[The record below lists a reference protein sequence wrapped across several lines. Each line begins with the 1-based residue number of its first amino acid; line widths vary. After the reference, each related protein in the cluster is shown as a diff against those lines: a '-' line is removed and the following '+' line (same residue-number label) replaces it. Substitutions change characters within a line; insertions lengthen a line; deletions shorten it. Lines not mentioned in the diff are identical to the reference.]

1 MTELAA
7 ALDTPVASVYGVA
20 TFYNQFR
27 FAPLGAHVIELCRGT
42 ACHVKQSLALQQHLQ
57 RRLKLRPDGNSA
69 DKRFTVLNV
78 ACLGACSIA
87 PVIKLDGE
95 FYGHLTIEKLDALLD
110 GSTRRRRPRPAP
122 RRRRRARHDH
132 QPPSAALLRPLH
144 PLPRAALPR
153 PDRLRHRAGPSAT
166 PTTPAASCAPRAWPR
181 CGAAARARCCSS
193 EPAPAA
199 GRTAPCASSRRPG
212 PSWPSTTC
220 R

>member
-1 MTELAA
+1 MSPVNEASCVDTLLSERADHTRDQLIPLLQEVQAREGYLSQKAMTELAT

-27 FAPLGAHVIELCRGT
+27 FAPLGTHVIELCRGT

-95 FYGHLTIEKLDALLD
+95 FYGHLTVERLDALIDSLTGTGGMPAGD
-110 GSTRRRRPRPAP
+110 GPGH
-122 RRRRRARHDH
+122 ARDGAADTEEV
-132 QPPSAALLRPLH
+132 SAA
-144 PLPRAALPR
+144 
-153 PDRLRHRAGPSAT
+153 
-166 PTTPAASCAPRAWPR
+166 
-181 CGAAARARCCSS
+181 
-193 EPAPAA
+193 
-199 GRTAPCASSRRPG
+199 
-212 PSWPSTTC
+212 
-220 R
+220 